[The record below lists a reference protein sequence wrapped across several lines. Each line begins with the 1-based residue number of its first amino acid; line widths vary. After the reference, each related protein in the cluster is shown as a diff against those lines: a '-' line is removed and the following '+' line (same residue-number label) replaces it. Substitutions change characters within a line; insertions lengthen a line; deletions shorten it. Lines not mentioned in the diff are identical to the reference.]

1 MGAHRAQPNGP
12 DGPRAS
18 SGDALAADRQSPAD
32 ARTVLNKASSRQTT
46 DGCRNLI
53 LAIPRLVAPA
63 IDATLDGT
71 SKAGIAATTAASV
84 GP

>member
-1 MGAHRAQPNGP
+1 MGAHRVQPNGP
-12 DGPRAS
+12 DAPSS
-18 SGDALAADRQSPAD
+18 SGDALAADRQRQPTL
-32 ARTVLNKASSRQTT
+32 TVLNKASSRQTT